1 MNEIA
6 SPAPAPRTAPIA
18 IWSLVLSV
26 LGIIPL
32 GLLASIP
39 AVICGHLALPRIRKS
54 AGALGGHGLAVAG
67 LVIGYIGLALQL
79 LVLPALLLPAVSQ
92 ARAKAQQAHDM
103 NNLRQI
109 GVACYARAIENGAFP
124 SDLRSLT
131 DQLTNPA
138 MFLTQASKRKPGDLA
153 DVDAWSDFVLV
164 PNRTERDPADTV
176 LAFSKPGCYPKGG
189 GIVVT
194 VGGAV
199 FRLDRD
205 EYERRTAGLVP

>member
-1 MNEIA
+1 MNQTA
-6 SPAPAPRTAPIA
+6 APRTAPIA
-18 IWSLVLSV
+18 IWSLVLSI

-39 AVICGHLALPRIRKS
+39 AIICGHLALPRIRKS

-67 LVIGYIGLALQL
+67 LAIGYFGLAIQ
-79 LVLPALLLPAVSQ
+79 LVLMPALLLPAVSQ
-92 ARAKAQQAHDM
+92 ARQKAQQARDM

-109 GVACYARAIENGAFP
+109 GIVCFTRAMENGGIFP

-131 DQLTNPA
+131 DQMTSPA
-138 MFLTQASKRKPGDLA
+138 MFLTTASKRQPGDLA
-153 DVDAWSDFVLV
+153 DVDTWSDFVLV
-164 PNRTERDPADTV
+164 PNRTERDPTDTV

-189 GIVVT
+189 GIAVT

-205 EYERRTAGLVP
+205 EYARRTAGLVP